1 MVRSFGAAAA
11 AQLPGT
17 AVCVCPAGCST
28 QHRAWLG
35 PTTGGTEL
43 VVGSH
48 QKGSVGAHLTATAGS
63 GGGTMISWHP
73 GIVAGKV
80 HVLAARSLADTC
92 ASCRPTAVI
101 SWSRAMH
108 GTKILAPTGVP
119 ALPTDKK
126 QRRSYSS
133 TALSPRSQAGPAGA
147 PHRTSCCYAVG
158 MQCVPTSVLPQ
169 ATGHFICRYLATMVL
184 GRFSRVRRQL
194 SLTGLAGGSYAA
206 RCRLQLPLCV
216 CSCSNKVAKRA
227 AR

>member
-1 MVRSFGAAAA
+1 M
-11 AQLPGT
+11 
-17 AVCVCPAGCST
+17 CPAGCST

-48 QKGSVGAHLTATAGS
+48 QKGSVGVHLTATAGS
-63 GGGTMISWHP
+63 RGGTMISWHP

-80 HVLAARSLADTC
+80 HVLAARSLADKC

-108 GTKILAPTGVP
+108 GTKILAPTDVP
-119 ALPTDKK
+119 AQPTDKK
-126 QRRSYSS
+126 QRRSYSL

-158 MQCVPTSVLPQ
+158 TRVFPRVCSHRRRDTLF
-169 ATGHFICRYLATMVL
+169 FIPGDDGTRA
-184 GRFSRVRRQL
+184 L

-206 RCRLQLPLCV
+206 RCRLRLPLYV